1 MSMFPAVPYNER
13 DASSRELITANIV
26 YDTFN
31 TNYPVLA
38 ACRENGVTERF
49 FQGTAAISSFLYND
63 PHGSATQPGETIT
76 PQLTQLATNGKWF
89 EKFYESDLAVD
100 DTVYNL
106 FNAKGDTQIFD
117 LQDLHTYALV
127 KTLERMAEMDAYK
140 HGQASAGS
148 PGGQAGVTQN
158 RWLSSNGFDEAFNN
172 GYDPDPFGQ
181 VFIQYGGVA
190 RNGVVGQ
197 AYNSVPQYCGSAAG
211 VAGSPTPAVFQKA
224 LAQLSQRGA
233 KAKLGFTS
241 PFGWGALAVMWRSS
255 SWVNIEQ
262 VKEGFDFGW
271 RSINFGGL
279 TIVEDPCCP
288 TSAGWKYMPGGNPAA
303 YGNSSLAQF
312 TDGSGQTSQLAP
324 FLTPTYTLNG
334 SAVADGTLSP
344 SGSGIPSNTVIDPGE
359 PLYMVSPDSMELLP
373 PKKGSGWEFDSRLL
387 PLPDNV
393 SMANRIQRL
402 ATNVHSCNPPHGII
416 LYGIAGVGS

>member
-13 DASSRELITANIV
+13 DASSRELITANII

-31 TNYPVLA
+31 THYPVLA

-49 FQGTAAISSFLYND
+49 FQGTSAISSFLYND

-76 PQLTQLATNGKWF
+76 PQLTQLATNGKWY

-140 HGQASAGS
+140 HGQPSAGTV
-148 PGGQAGVTQN
+148 GGQAGVLSN
-158 RWLSSNGFDEAFNN
+158 RWLSSNGFNEAFNN
-172 GYDPDPFGQ
+172 GYDPDPFGN
-181 VFIQYGGVA
+181 VFLQYGTVA

-197 AYNSVPQYCGSAAG
+197 AYNSVPQYCGSLAG
-211 VAGSPTPAVFQKA
+211 VAGSPTPAIFQKA

-233 KAKLGFTS
+233 RAKLGFTS

-255 SWVNIEQ
+255 SWINIEQ
-262 VKEGFDFGW
+262 VKEGTDFGW
-271 RSINFGGL
+271 RSVNFGGL

-303 YGNSSLAQF
+303 YGNSSIAQF
-312 TDGSGQTSQLAP
+312 TDGSGQTSQLSP
-324 FLTPTYTLNG
+324 FLTPTFTLNG
-334 SAVADGTLSP
+334 AAVAAGTASP
-344 SGSGIPSNTVIDPGE
+344 SGSNIPSATVIDPGE
-359 PLYMVSPDSMELLP
+359 PLYMISPDSMELLP

-402 ATNVHSCNPPHGII
+402 ATNVHSCNPSHGII

>member
-140 HGQASAGS
+140 HGQPSAGS

-158 RWLSSNGFDEAFNN
+158 RWLSSNGFNEAFNN